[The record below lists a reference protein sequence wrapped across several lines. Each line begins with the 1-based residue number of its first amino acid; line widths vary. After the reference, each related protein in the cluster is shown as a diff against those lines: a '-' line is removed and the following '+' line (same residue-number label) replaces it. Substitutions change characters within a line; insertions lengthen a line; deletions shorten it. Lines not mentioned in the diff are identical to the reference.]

1 MPAPGSGEAP
11 GAAPP
16 NCPEVPPPQAAGNR
30 AEEGPGRNV
39 RGDPSE
45 CPCRRPHAGGPTVL
59 PAVKL
64 VPASPSGSTG
74 LWTPAPEPA
83 WPPAS
88 PVLQQHLQ
96 HLPSPA
102 PPLPGPPTCVST
114 WGASAER
121 TGAARPLTPPH
132 GFLHL
137 PAPCLPPRPLCQRS
151 SHPPWVPGVWPVRS
165 PRFSVRPSP
174 GAP

>member
-16 NCPEVPPPQAAGNR
+16 NFPEVPPPQAAGNR

-45 CPCRRPHAGGPTVL
+45 CPVQQATRWRAHCAL
-59 PAVKL
+59 PSQGL

-96 HLPSPA
+96 HLPSPVP

-114 WGASAER
+114 WGTSAER
-121 TGAARPLTPPH
+121 TQAARLLTPPASSR
-132 GFLHL
+132 
-137 PAPCLPPRPLCQRS
+137 PTSSCICLPPQTSVPVVLAPTLGPGCLACQ
-151 SHPPWVPGVWPVRS
+151 VP
-165 PRFSVRPSP
+165 
-174 GAP
+174 